1 MRSTNILIILVALNA
16 SAVLVGAIGLG
27 ADAGYEPTVGGNEQI
42 EQANE
47 TAGDVEGSAGVID
60 SFVGAVLGAVGQL
73 ISIFDVVVA
82 GPAMLA
88 NLGAII
94 PIIMLVLVGGVTVA
108 NLPAPAGNAIIVL
121 VVVALAVTVFLLY
134 QRALG
139 SSRFK

>member
-88 NLGAII
+88 NLG
-94 PIIMLVLVGGVTVA
+94 V
-108 NLPAPAGNAIIVL
+108 PAPL
-121 VVVALAVTVFLLY
+121 VALVSAPLYIVVGIDLLEVISG
-134 QRALG
+134 RNLT
-139 SSRFK
+139 